1 LNVGTVTM
9 TTVGTYVGTTDHETI
24 TVFGYPVIVII
35 SLVGTPVTHVAGTA
49 TGDVI
54 VVGIT
59 TTVGT

>member
-1 LNVGTVTM
+1 LNVGTVTI
-9 TTVGTYVGTTDHETI
+9 TTDGTYDGTTDHEI
-24 TVFGYPVIVII
+24 MTVFGYPVIVII
-35 SLVGTPVTHVAGTA
+35 SLDGTPVTHVAGTA